1 MEEGIYTV
9 REVRPSDEN
18 EEKDVVFLD
27 VGMSGFLAD
36 TGKFDEG
43 DDVRV
48 EKYETYRGNEAYR
61 VAEKVGEQ

>member
-1 MEEGIYTV
+1 MYEI

-18 EEKDVVFLD
+18 EEKEVVFLN

-36 TGKFDEG
+36 AGKFQEG
-43 DDVRV
+43 DLVRV
-48 EKYETYRGNEAYR
+48 EAYETYRGNEAYR